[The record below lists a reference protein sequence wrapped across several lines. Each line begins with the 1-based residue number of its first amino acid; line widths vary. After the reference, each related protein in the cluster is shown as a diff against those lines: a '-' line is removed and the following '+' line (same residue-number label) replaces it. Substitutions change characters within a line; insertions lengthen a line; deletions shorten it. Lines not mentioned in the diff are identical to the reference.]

1 MGGGGGGGGNASTQE
16 VDRFCTNFNDY
27 KPRNNKFPLDPA
39 IAICR
44 QVQSTDNLQ

>member
-1 MGGGGGGGGNASTQE
+1 M
-16 VDRFCTNFNDY
+16 FCILLGCFIVPYDDY

-44 QVQSTDNLQ
+44 KFQSIDNLQ